1 MILTAKHHE
10 ALRSQSQAAGRQI
23 DGGTSEWNLDTHQ
36 DSGPPVCTPD
46 TRDVTLP
53 LHALPSPLRR
63 GGLLCQDVL
72 LFISGQSAL
81 QETSHHLEVLVPP
94 SGTIGKVSLLWYH
107 LVGGVLWYHLVGESP
122 VVPSG
127 RSTLKPSGRST
138 LEPSGRGSTLVNL
151 VGGVL

>member
-107 LVGGVLWYHLVGESP
+107 LVGESP